1 MRENM
6 TLYEKM
12 ERYSELRAR
21 ISDIERKI
29 DDRNRLIR
37 NLEDNGTGISYSCD
51 GWEATKD
58 AYDVPLLTPV
68 IFYTSEFEGDIA
80 EEFND
85 TIPTIISD
93 LQGNCNEMLR
103 VKGAIGDQISLLQRN
118 ISVLYEEIENIQNEI
133 NSLGL

>member
-1 MRENM
+1 M

-85 TIPTIISD
+85 TIPTIISN

>member
-1 MRENM
+1 M

-85 TIPTIISD
+85 TIPIIISD
-93 LQGNCNEMLR
+93 LQSNCNEMLR
-103 VKGAIGDQISLLQRN
+103 VKGAIGDQISLLQKN

>member
-1 MRENM
+1 M

-93 LQGNCNEMLR
+93 LQSNCNEMLR

-118 ISVLYEEIENIQNEI
+118 ICVLYEEIENIQNEI

>member
-1 MRENM
+1 M

-37 NLEDNGTGISYSCD
+37 NLEDNGAGISYSCD

-93 LQGNCNEMLR
+93 LQSNCNEMLR

-118 ISVLYEEIENIQNEI
+118 ICVLYEEIENIQNEI